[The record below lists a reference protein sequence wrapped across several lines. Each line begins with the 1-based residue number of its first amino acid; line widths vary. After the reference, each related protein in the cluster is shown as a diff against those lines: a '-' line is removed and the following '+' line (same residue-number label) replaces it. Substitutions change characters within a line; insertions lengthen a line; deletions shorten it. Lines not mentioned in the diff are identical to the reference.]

1 MTMTENLTR
10 GDRVDRLARAV
21 TEVGAPWVLNI
32 VSSLFL
38 GVYLESTAWGIFVA
52 MISGGL
58 PMAFILFE
66 IWRSRIGDHHVTEH
80 RERHLLIVVILAIVL
95 AGLFIQICAN
105 APAELIA
112 FTAAGFATLL
122 AIGIITS
129 VVRWKVS
136 VHTAVSAGITV
147 ILTLAVSPIWILAL
161 ACTPAIGWSRVRL
174 GDHTTGQVI
183 VGAFVGAFIAGGT
196 YTLFT

>member
-1 MTMTENLTR
+1 MTMTENRT
-10 GDRVDRLARAV
+10 GDRVDRLARAL

-32 VSSLFL
+32 ASSLFL
-38 GVYLESTAWGIFVA
+38 GVVLGSPEWGIFVA

-66 IWRSRIGDHHVTEH
+66 IWRSRIGNHHVTEH

-95 AGLFIQICAN
+95 AGLAIQICAN
-105 APAELIA
+105 APGELIA
-112 FTAAGFATLL
+112 FTAAGFATLM
-122 AIGIITS
+122 AIGAITS
-129 VVRWKVS
+129 VVQWKVS

-147 ILTLAVSPIWILAL
+147 ILMLAL
-161 ACTPAIGWSRVRL
+161 SPVWVLALSGTPVIGWSRVRL

-183 VGAFVGAFIAGGT
+183 AGGLVGALIAGGT
-196 YTLFT
+196 YTLFS